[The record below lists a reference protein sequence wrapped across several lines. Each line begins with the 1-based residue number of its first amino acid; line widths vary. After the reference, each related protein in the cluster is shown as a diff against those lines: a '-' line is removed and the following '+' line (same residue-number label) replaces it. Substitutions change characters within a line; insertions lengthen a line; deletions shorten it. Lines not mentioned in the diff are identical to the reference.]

1 MKKSLIGKTL
11 ISVLFAGTAM
21 NASAA
26 EQTGTISFK
35 GFIYNATCSIV
46 LNDTNSPNA
55 DVLMGRYPT
64 SAFTKAGDEVG
75 GEDGHGSL
83 SISLLDCPEKGKVTL
98 QLHGKPKDGLNAILE
113 LDNPA
118 SPNTAKNIGIVLY
131 DRNDMN
137 TDIIINGSVTKEYE
151 VSSSAEWHVDYVA
164 KYHSTADNVE
174 AGQADATLNYT
185 LSYN

>member
-1 MKKSLIGKTL
+1 M
-11 ISVLFAGTAM
+11 
-21 NASAA
+21 
-26 EQTGTISFK
+26 
-35 GFIYNATCSIV
+35 
-46 LNDTNSPNA
+46 
-55 DVLMGRYPT
+55 
-64 SAFTKAGDEVG
+64 
-75 GEDGHGSL
+75 
-83 SISLLDCPEKGKVTL
+83 
-98 QLHGKPKDGLNAILE
+98 
-113 LDNPA
+113 DNPA

-164 KYHSTADNVE
+164 KYYSTADNVE

>member
-1 MKKSLIGKTL
+1 MKKSLISKSL
-11 ISVLFAGTAM
+11 ISVLLAGSAM
-21 NASAA
+21 SASAV

-64 SAFTKAGDEVG
+64 SAFTKSGDEVG
-75 GEDGHGSL
+75 GEDGNGSL

-98 QLHGKPKDGLNAILE
+98 QLHGQPKDGYDAILE
-113 LDNPA
+113 LDNPKA
-118 SPNTAKNIGIVLY
+118 QNTAKNVGIVLY
-131 DRNDMN
+131 DRDDMN

-151 VSSSAEWHVDYVA
+151 VSSSTEWHADYVA
-164 KYHSTADNVE
+164 KYISTADDVE

>member
-1 MKKSLIGKTL
+1 MKKFLIGKSL
-11 ISVLFAGTAM
+11 ISVLLAGSAM
-21 NASAA
+21 SVSAV

-35 GFIYNATCSIV
+35 GFIYNATCSII

-64 SAFTKAGDEVG
+64 SAFTETGDEVG

-113 LDNPA
+113 LDNPT

-131 DRNDMN
+131 DRDDMN

-151 VSSSAEWHVDYVA
+151 VSSSTEWHADYVA
-164 KYHSTADNVE
+164 KYISTADDVE

>member
-1 MKKSLIGKTL
+1 MKKSLIGKSL
-11 ISVLFAGTAM
+11 ISVLLAGSAM
-21 NASAA
+21 SASAV
-26 EQTGTISFK
+26 EQTGKISFK

-64 SAFTKAGDEVG
+64 SAFTKSGDEVG
-75 GEDGHGSL
+75 GEDGNGSL

-98 QLHGKPKDGLNAILE
+98 QLHGQPKDGYDAILE
-113 LDNPA
+113 LDNPKA
-118 SPNTAKNIGIVLY
+118 QNTAKNVGIVLY
-131 DRNDMN
+131 DRDDMN

-151 VSSSAEWHVDYVA
+151 VSSSTEWHADYVA
-164 KYHSTADNVE
+164 KYISTADDVE